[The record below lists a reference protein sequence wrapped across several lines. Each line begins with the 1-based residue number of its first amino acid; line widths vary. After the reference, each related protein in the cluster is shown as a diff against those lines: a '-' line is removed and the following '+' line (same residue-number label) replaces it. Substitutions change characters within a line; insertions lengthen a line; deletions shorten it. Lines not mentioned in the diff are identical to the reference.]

1 MLTLKRGQP
10 MLIVCP
16 SFFHWVSGGGSACT
30 GHTRRVFLPSL
41 ATCRCCGCPSTF
53 GGPTSQKMMKA
64 VSTADVLFYF
74 PTFFFLKSWG
84 YYFWC
89 GSWSKDYQPE
99 KNFPTNLL
107 ALHQCLRKKMLCKGD
122 CIKHDLQFS
131 FNANI
136 PFQCFFYLHS
146 LAIEMHFLMP
156 CFDPSLKKNNLE
168 GVGGVWK

>member
-1 MLTLKRGQP
+1 M
-10 MLIVCP
+10 
-16 SFFHWVSGGGSACT
+16 SGGGSACT

-53 GGPTSQKMMKA
+53 GGPTSQKIMKV

-74 PTFFFLKSWG
+74 LLFFEKVRVLFLVWKLIKGLS
-84 YYFWC
+84 
-89 GSWSKDYQPE
+89 QPE

-107 ALHQCLRKKMLCKGD
+107 ALHQCLRKKMSCKGN

-136 PFQCFFYLHS
+136 PFKCFFYLHS

-156 CFDPSLKKNNLE
+156 SFDPRLKKNNLE

>member
-1 MLTLKRGQP
+1 MSAKLLKIDFLIPANWLFLKCVPAMLTLKRGQP

-74 PTFFFLKSWG
+74 PTFFF
-84 YYFWC
+84 F
-89 GSWSKDYQPE
+89 E
-99 KNFPTNLL
+99 KLRVLFLVWKL
-107 ALHQCLRKKMLCKGD
+107 IKGLSARKKFPYKSPGSASVL
-122 CIKHDLQFS
+122 
-131 FNANI
+131 
-136 PFQCFFYLHS
+136 
-146 LAIEMHFLMP
+146 E
-156 CFDPSLKKNNLE
+156 KKNVMKRELHKT
-168 GVGGVWK
+168 WSTIFI